1 MNRKLILV
9 FPFLLML
16 LLCDNIFAGNTGKI
30 AGKVTDAQSGE
41 PLIGINVI
49 IQGTTH
55 GAATATDGSY
65 IINNIEPGTYSLV
78 FSGVGYQKKTIT
90 NVNVSSDF
98 TTNISV
104 RLSIEAIGLEAVIV
118 EATKP
123 LVRKDLTS
131 SQVSI
136 EASQIVTLPVE
147 NVGQLLTLQAGVIQG
162 AGGEIH
168 IKGGRSNEISY
179 NVNGVSIVNPFD
191 NSKSV
196 EIATNAI
203 QELSVVSGTF
213 NAEYGNALSGV
224 VNSITKEGTNKYTG
238 SVSFY
243 TGDYLSS
250 HKDIFYNIDA
260 IDPVNNSVT
269 EFTFGGPVPFVNEY
283 LKFFFSGRFN
293 NDKGYLYGI
302 REHQPSDYIQ
312 YLSSDSVSVLA
323 TGDGKIVSMN
333 PSRDWNGN
341 AKITFKPVST
351 IKINYDF
358 LISDTKYQTYNH
370 DLKYNPDANYQ
381 RYNWGLFNSVEL
393 KHVLNN
399 STFYSL
405 KGSYNVNDYKRY
417 LYPLLDASGN
427 EVDFSAGMDLTGLQA
442 DPRYASSLQYVA
454 QNTFPVGGTLN
465 EQFYQKTKTLNLKFD
480 LTSQVNLNHE
490 VKIGAEYTHHVL
502 NYEDFQV
509 LKNGTTSIIPPV
521 DNILHDSY
529 IKRPTAISGYIQDKM
544 EFESL
549 ILNVGLRLDYFNP
562 DSKYSTDTKYP
573 SPYDPTLPDNIN
585 TNSLLKNASAKYQIS
600 PRIGISFPITDE
612 GIIHFSYGHFFQ
624 IPPFTYLYT
633 NPDFKYPVSGTP
645 TFGNANLNPEK
656 TITYEIGLQQQL
668 LNNLSF
674 DITGFVKDVRDLLAL
689 QKIQASAS
697 KAYYMYVNKDYANI
711 KGITFS
717 LIKRRNANELFGA
730 TLDYTYQTT
739 EGSDTRSAAAFL
751 DLASGRQSEKIPYYL
766 SWDQPHTLTA
776 TLNFGGK
783 TWNATIV
790 GRIGSGLPY
799 TPQLLYEQIYLKT
812 NSARKSS
819 QATVDLLIDK
829 SVSVS
834 DLTLTFFLKVFNLFD
849 TMNENIVYDN
859 TGRSSYTL
867 ESELG
872 TTQAADHYA
881 SLNPLIKTSGEYFVR
896 PDYYLPPREVRLGM
910 TLEF

>member
-9 FPFLLML
+9 IPFLLIL
-16 LLCDNIFAGNTGKI
+16 ILFKNLFAGNTGKI
-30 AGKVTDAQSGE
+30 SGKVTDAETGE
-41 PLIGINVI
+41 PLLGINVV
-49 IQGTTH
+49 IQGTTQ
-55 GAATATDGSY
+55 GAATGLDGTY
-65 IINNIEPGTYSLV
+65 IIINIEPGTYTLV
-78 FSGVGYQKKTIT
+78 FSGVGYQKKTVT
-90 NVNVSSDF
+90 NVKVSSDF
-98 TTNISV
+98 TTNINIE
-104 RLSIEAIGLEAVIV
+104 LSTKAIGLETVIV
-118 EATKP
+118 QATRP

-136 EASQIVTLPVE
+136 DANQIVTLPVE
-147 NVGQLLTLQAGVIQG
+147 NVSQLLTLQAGVVQG

-213 NAEYGNALSGV
+213 NAEYGNALSGI
-224 VNSITKEGTNKYTG
+224 VNSITKEGTNKYSG
-238 SVSFY
+238 SISFY
-243 TGDYLSS
+243 TGDYYSS
-250 HKDIFYNIDA
+250 HKNIFYNINA
-260 IDPVNNSVT
+260 IDPVNNAVG
-269 EFTFGGPVPFVNEY
+269 EFTLGGPVPLLNNY
-283 LKFFFSGRFN
+283 LKFFISGRFN

-302 REHQPSDYIQ
+302 REHQPGDYVQ
-312 YLSSDSVSVLA
+312 YLSSDSVSILA
-323 TGDGKIVSMN
+323 TGDGKVVSMN
-333 PSRDWNGN
+333 PSRDWSGN
-341 AKITFKPVST
+341 AKITFKPIST
-351 IKINYDF
+351 LKINYDF
-358 LISDTKYQTYNH
+358 LISDSRYQVYNH
-370 DLKYNPDANYQ
+370 DLKYNPDANYH
-381 RYNWGLFNSVEL
+381 RFNAGLFNSIEI

-405 KGSYNVNDYKRY
+405 NGSYNINNYKRY

-427 EVDFSAGMDLTGLQA
+427 VVDFSAGMDLTGLQA
-442 DPRYASSLQYVA
+442 DPRYSSSLQTVA
-454 QNTFPVGGTLN
+454 SNTFPVGGTLN
-465 EQFYQKTKTLNLKFD
+465 EQFYQKTSTLNLKFD
-480 LTSQVNLNHE
+480 LTSQVNLHHE
-490 VKIGAEYTHHVL
+490 VKFGAEYSNYVL

-509 LKNGTTSIIPPV
+509 LKNGTQSVIPPV

-529 IKRPTAISGYIQDKM
+529 TKKPTQISGYIQDKM
-544 EFESL
+544 EFQSI

-562 DSKYSTDTKYP
+562 DSKYSTTTKYP
-573 SPYDPTLPDNIN
+573 SPYDPTLPDNVN
-585 TNSLLKNASAKYQIS
+585 TGSLLNNASAKYQIS
-600 PRIGISFPITDE
+600 PRVGISFPITDE

-645 TFGNANLNPEK
+645 TFGNANLLPEK
-656 TITYEIGLQQQL
+656 TITYELGLQQQL
-668 LNNLSF
+668 LDNLSF
-674 DITGFVKDVRDLLAL
+674 DVTGFVKDVRDLLAL
-689 QKIQASAS
+689 QKIQATAS

-717 LIKRRNANELFGA
+717 LRKRRNVNDLFGA
-730 TLDYTYQTT
+730 TIDYTYQTT

-776 TLNFGGK
+776 TINFGGN
-783 TWNATIV
+783 TWNATLV

-799 TPQLLYEQIYLKT
+799 TPQLLYEQIFLKT
-812 NSARKSS
+812 NSGRKPS

-829 SVSVS
+829 SVAVS
-834 DLTLTFFLKVFNLFD
+834 DVTFTFFLKVFNLFD
-849 TMNENIVYDN
+849 TLNENLVYDD
-859 TGRSSYTL
+859 TGRSNYTL
-867 ESELG
+867 ARELG
-872 TTQAADHYA
+872 TTQAADHLA
-881 SLNPLIKTSGEYFVR
+881 TLNPLVKTSNEYFVR

>member
-1 MNRKLILV
+1 
-9 FPFLLML
+9 ML

>member
-1 MNRKLILV
+1 MNRKSI
-9 FPFLLML
+9 FYIPFLLIL
-16 LLCDNIFAGNTGKI
+16 LSSINIFAGNTGKI
-30 AGKVTDAQSGE
+30 TGKVTDAQSSE
-41 PLIGINVI
+41 PLLGINVI
-49 IQGTTH
+49 IQGTTQ
-55 GAATATDGSY
+55 GAATGADGSY
-65 IINNIEPGTYSLV
+65 IIINIEPGTYSLV
-78 FSGVGYQKKTIT
+78 FSGVGYQKKMVT

-98 TTNISV
+98 TTTIDV
-104 RLSIEAIGLEAVIV
+104 QLSSETIGLETVVV
-118 EATKP
+118 EAQKP

-131 SQVSI
+131 SQVTVD
-136 EASQIVTLPVE
+136 AAQISALPVE
-147 NVGQLLTLQAGVIQG
+147 NVDQLLTLQAGIIKDVDG
-162 AGGEIH
+162 NIH
-168 IKGGRSNEISY
+168 IKGGRSSEVSY
-179 NVNGVSIVNPFD
+179 NVNGISIVNPYD

-243 TGDYLSS
+243 SGDYLSS
-250 HKDIFYNIDA
+250 HKDIFYNINSV
-260 IDPVNNSVT
+260 DPVNNYVT
-269 EFTFGGPVPFVNEY
+269 EFTLGGPIPLLNDYVTFFV
-283 LKFFFSGRFN
+283 SGRLN
-293 NDKGYLYGI
+293 DDKGYLYGI
-302 REHQPSDYIQ
+302 REHQPGDYIQ
-312 YLSSDSVSVLA
+312 YLSADSISVLA
-323 TGDGKIVSMN
+323 TGDGKVVSMN
-333 PSRDWNGN
+333 PSKDWNGN
-341 AKITFKPVST
+341 AKITIKPSST
-351 IKINYDF
+351 FKINYDF
-358 LISDTKYQTYNH
+358 LISNSKYQLYNH
-370 DLKYNPDANYQ
+370 DLKYNPDAGYH
-381 RYNWGLFNSVEL
+381 RYNSGLFNSIEFR
-393 KHVLNN
+393 HVIGN

-427 EVDFSAGMDLTGLQA
+427 EADFSAGMDLTGLQA

-454 QNTFPVGGTLN
+454 DNTFPVGGTLN
-465 EQFYQKTKTLNLKFD
+465 EQFYQKTRTLNGKFD
-480 LTSQVNLNHE
+480 LTSQLNLHHE
-490 VKIGAEYTHHVL
+490 IKLGAEYSNYTL
-502 NYEDFQV
+502 YYEDFTV
-509 LKNGTTSIIPPV
+509 LKDGQASFIPPV

-529 IKRPTAISGYIQDKM
+529 TKKPIKISGYIQDKM

-549 ILNVGLRLDYFNP
+549 ILNVGLRLDYFDS

-573 SPYDPTLPDNIN
+573 SPYDPAIPDNVDKSI
-585 TNSLLKNASAKYQIS
+585 LLKNSSAKYQVS
-600 PRIGISFPITDE
+600 PRVGISFPITDR

-624 IPPFTYLYT
+624 IPPFTYLYD

-645 TFGNANLNPEK
+645 TFGNANLNPER

-668 LNNLSF
+668 LDNLSF
-674 DITGFVKDVRDLLAL
+674 DVTGFVKDVRDLLAL
-689 QKIQASAS
+689 QKIQATAT
-697 KAYYMYVNKDYANI
+697 KAYFMYVNKDYANI

-717 LIKRRNANELFGA
+717 LRKRRNPDEFFGA

-766 SWDQPHTLTA
+766 NWDQPHTLNA

-799 TPQLLYEQIYLKT
+799 TPQLLFEQVFLKT
-812 NSARKSS
+812 NSSRKPS

-829 SVSVS
+829 TINIS
-834 DLTLTFFLKVFNLFD
+834 DINVTFFLKVFNLFD
-849 TMNENIVYDN
+849 ALNENIVYDN
-859 TGRSSYTL
+859 TGRADYTL
-867 ESELG
+867 EKELG

-881 SLNPLIKTSGEYFVR
+881 SLNPLIKPSSEYFVR
-896 PDYYLPPREVRLGM
+896 PDYYLPPREVRLGL